1 MRQEYKIA
9 KIGKLLLRPFLTERS
24 AVWQSLRKIY
34 IKAYTMAYRTK
45 SMTIRGIKSHITH
58 DSIFFDDEALWMCGF
73 SHKKKVSV
81 VLQEFAPKNVL
92 DIGCGLGN
100 TVKEFRRCGI
110 EAFGLEG
117 SELAIRKSEVADF
130 IQRVNL
136 NNPFDLNRKF
146 DLVWCV
152 EVLEHIH
159 PKYVQNI
166 VGTICRH
173 GDALLISAAP
183 PGQHGELH
191 FNEQPQEYWVEKFQN
206 EGFRLDEKTTSTFQK
221 LDEEFSQNVM
231 IFKKKAP
238 PNG

>member
-1 MRQEYKIA
+1 MRKY
-9 KIGKLLLRPFLTERS
+9 
-24 AVWQSLRKIY
+24 Y
-34 IKAYTMAYRTK
+34 INLYTIAYRIK
-45 SMTIRGIKSHITH
+45 SRTIRFFKSHVTH

-73 SHKKKVSV
+73 AHTKKVSN
-81 VLQEFAPKNVL
+81 VLQKYSPKSVL

-100 TVKEFRRCGI
+100 TVKEFRCQGL

-130 IQRVNL
+130 IKQANL
-136 NNPFDLNRKF
+136 NYPVDLKRKF

-166 VGTICRH
+166 VGTICRN
-173 GDALLISAAP
+173 GDNLLISAAP

-191 FNEQPQEYWVEKFQN
+191 FNEQPQEYWVEKFRC
-206 EGFRLDEKTTSTFQK
+206 EGFSLDEKMTSEFQK
-221 LDEEFSQNVM
+221 IDEEFSQNVM
-231 IFKKKAP
+231 FFKR
-238 PNG
+238 NQ